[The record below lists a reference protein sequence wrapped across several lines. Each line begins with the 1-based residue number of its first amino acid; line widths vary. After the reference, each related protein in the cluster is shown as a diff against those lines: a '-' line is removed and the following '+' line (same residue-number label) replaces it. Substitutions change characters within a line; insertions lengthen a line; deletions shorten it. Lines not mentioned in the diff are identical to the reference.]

1 MATAGMVVAIEIDA
15 VIEKYGQPIH
25 TEKCAGVTVMEYKTG
40 YGTLYVAHSGAGEI
54 AAAAATALLIG
65 RFGAEVIINFGVVG
79 GLTPEMALTSTVVVS
94 GVVHYDFDAHEIG
107 WGEQGKYPEFEG
119 VVIPTTPQLVE
130 KAKKILP
137 DLKTVVCAS
146 ADKFVGDGAA
156 KAALSRS
163 FNAQICDM
171 ETAGVVITAARAEVP
186 CLVIKSVSDS
196 VNGGPEEFEKMLE
209 SASAACIDVADKI
222 LSETLK

>member
-1 MATAGMVVAIEIDA
+1 MVTAGMVVAIEIDA
-15 VIEKYGQPIH
+15 VIEKYGRPIRA
-25 TEKCAGVTVMEYKTG
+25 EKCAGITVMEYKTG

-54 AAAAATALLIG
+54 AAAAATSLLIG

-107 WGEQGKYPEFEG
+107 WGEQGKYPEFDS

-130 KAKKILP
+130 MSQKILP
-137 DLKTVVCAS
+137 DLKAVVCAS
-146 ADKFVGDGAA
+146 ADKFVGDGEA
-156 KAALSRS
+156 KAALNRS
-163 FNAQICDM
+163 FNALICDM
-171 ETAGVVITAARAEVP
+171 ETAGVVITAVRAEIP

-196 VNGGPEEFEKMLE
+196 VNGGPEEFEKMLK
-209 SASAACIDVADKI
+209 SASDICIDIADKI
-222 LSETLK
+222 LSETFK